1 MRGHRAKGG
10 DRLKIKNFGRTLFMV
25 INKNIINHMINNQNK
40 AIIQNY
46 KSMLRGGRLCKKNL

>member
-40 AIIQNY
+40 AII
-46 KSMLRGGRLCKKNL
+46 